1 VDLQEFSNGEHELNN
16 LKAALC
22 AALAGCTSL
31 ALAQGTAAPTGVD
44 KGDSVWVIVS
54 TSLVLLM
61 TPALALFYGGMV
73 HKKNVLNTMLMS
85 FLMMGIGSLL
95 WILIGYS
102 IAFGKTSNGLFGSFE
117 FALGHNISTKEP
129 YPYFSPLGTIPA
141 ALFMLFQMKFAIIT
155 PALISGAIAER
166 IRWRGYV
173 LFVTL
178 WSLLVYC
185 PAACWV
191 WNPGGWLA
199 KLGALDFAGGTVVHL
214 SSGVSAL
221 ALILVLGKRKDLA
234 PPPNNITLTLLGAG
248 MLWFGWF
255 GFNAGSAL
263 SMGDLAINAFLT
275 THLAAAAAMLSW
287 LFVEKLKDGRMT
299 AIGGASGLVAGL
311 VAITPACG
319 FVDVG
324 GAIVIGLLSGVVCF
338 YAIQLKHKLGYDDAL
353 DVVGVHGVGGL
364 FGAIA
369 TGALGSA
376 AVNPLVTGTAMERV
390 VKQLIAVGAVGVFA
404 FVATF
409 LLAKLIQATVG
420 LRATDE
426 AEERG
431 LDEAVHGESGYGLQH
446 PVSA

>member
-1 VDLQEFSNGEHELNN
+1 MSK
-16 LKAALC
+16 LKPAVC
-22 AALAGCTSL
+22 TALALFASL
-31 ALAQGTAAPTGVD
+31 ALAQDAPAAAAPVID
-44 KGDSVWVIVS
+44 KGDSVWVMVS

-85 FLMMGIGSLL
+85 FLMMGIGSIL

-102 IAFGKTSNGLFGSFE
+102 IAFGHSSNGLFGSLE
-117 FALGHNISTKEP
+117 FAMGKGISLTEP
-129 YPYFSPLGTIPA
+129 HPYFDPKMTIPA

-166 IRWRGYV
+166 IKWRGYV
-173 LFVTL
+173 LFVVL

-185 PAACWV
+185 PVACWV
-191 WNPGGWLA
+191 WNPGGWLFA
-199 KLGALDFAGGTVVHL
+199 KGALDFAGGTVVHL
-214 SSGVSAL
+214 ASGVSAL
-221 ALILVLGKRKDLA
+221 ALIIVLGKRKDLS

-263 SMGDLAINAFLT
+263 AMNDVAINAFLT

-287 LFVEKLKDGRMT
+287 LLVEKLKSGRMT

-311 VAITPACG
+311 VAITPAAG
-319 FVDVG
+319 FVDAG
-324 GAIVIGLLSGVVCF
+324 GAILLGLASGVVCYF
-338 YAIQLKHKLGYDDAL
+338 AIQLKHRLGYDDAL

-364 FGAIA
+364 FGAIGTGVLA
-369 TGALGSA
+369 TT
-376 AVNPLVTGTAMERV
+376 AVNAAMTTAALKDGRMHLVMTQVTAV
-390 VKQLIAVGAVGVFA
+390 LAVGVFA
-404 FVATF
+404 FIVTF
-409 LLAKLIQATVG
+409 ILAKLIQATVG

-426 AEERG
+426 AEDLG
-431 LDEAVHGESGYGLQH
+431 LDETVHGEAGYGLH
-446 PVSA
+446 TPIAV

>member
-1 VDLQEFSNGEHELNN
+1 MLKH
-16 LKAALC
+16 KAAAC
-22 AALAGCTSL
+22 SALTLLTSL
-31 ALAQGTAAPTGVD
+31 ALAQDVAQAVAATAPAID
-44 KGDSVWVIVS
+44 KGDSVWVMVA

-95 WILIGYS
+95 WILVGYS
-102 IAFGKTSNGLFGSFE
+102 IAFGETTNGFFGSFE
-117 FALGHNISTKEP
+117 YALGRNISTKEG
-129 YPYFSPLGTIPA
+129 YPHAPGTIPA

-166 IRWRGYV
+166 IKWRGYV

-214 SSGVSAL
+214 SSGISAL
-221 ALILVLGKRKDLA
+221 ALILVLGKRKDLT

-263 SMGDLAINAFLT
+263 AMNDVAINAFLT

-287 LFVEKLKDGRMT
+287 LGVEKLRSGKMT

-319 FVDVG
+319 FVNTG
-324 GAIVIGLLSGVVCF
+324 GSIVIGLMSGVVCYF
-338 YAIQLKHKLGYDDAL
+338 AIQLKHKLGYDDAL

-369 TGALGSA
+369 TGALGDA
-376 AVNPLVTGTAMERV
+376 AINPLVTGTAMERV
-390 VKQLIAVGAVGVFA
+390 MKQLVAVGAVGAFA
-404 FVATF
+404 FIVTY

-420 LRATDE
+420 LRATDA
-426 AEERG
+426 AEETG
-431 LDEAVHGESGYGLQH
+431 LDESVHGESGYILQTS
-446 PVSA
+446 VGV

>member
-1 VDLQEFSNGEHELNN
+1 M
-16 LKAALC
+16 
-22 AALAGCTSL
+22 
-31 ALAQGTAAPTGVD
+31 
-44 KGDSVWVIVS
+44 VWLMVA

-85 FLMMGIGSLL
+85 FLMMGIGSIL
-95 WILIGYS
+95 WILVGYS
-102 IAFGKTSNGLFGSFE
+102 IAFGKSNGFFGSFE
-117 FALGHNISTKEP
+117 FLGGNGISLTEP
-129 YPYFSPLGTIPA
+129 YPYFEPKQTVPN

-166 IRWRGYV
+166 VKWRGYV

-191 WNPGGWLA
+191 WNPGGWLFA
-199 KLGALDFAGGTVVHL
+199 KGALDFAGGTVVHL
-214 SSGVSAL
+214 SSGISAL
-221 ALILVLGKRKDLA
+221 ALVLVLGKRRDVA

-255 GFNAGSAL
+255 GFNAGSAI
-263 SMGDLAINAFLT
+263 SMNDVAINAFLT

-287 LFVEKLKDGRMT
+287 LLVEKLRSGRMT

-319 FVDVG
+319 FVTAG
-324 GAIVIGLLSGVVCF
+324 GGIAIGLLSGVIC
-338 YAIQLKHKLGYDDAL
+338 YLAINLKHKLGYDDAL

-364 FGAIA
+364 FGAVA
-369 TGALGSA
+369 TGMFASTSVNTAVTEAALKNGRLSLIMTQIL
-376 AVNPLVTGTAMERV
+376 AVV
-390 VKQLIAVGAVGVFA
+390 AVGIFA
-404 FVATF
+404 FIVTF
-409 LLAKLIQATVG
+409 ILAKVIHMTVG
-420 LRATDE
+420 LRATED

-446 PVSA
+446 PVSVV